1 MIRPTILA
9 ALAISLAAC
18 ASEPPRHDGRHRGG
32 PPPGGEAHLRR
43 GLFISPSGEPFRGG
57 DGLAAWFAQAD
68 TDHDG
73 DVTRAEFE
81 ADAERFFHRLDAN
94 GDGVIDGFEINAY
107 EQTIAPEITAL
118 EGERPPGAQGG
129 EGPHRGGG
137 MGGGGRRGGGMGRHG
152 GGMGG
157 GDQGG
162 DPSAGASGGRP
173 AGAGREGAARYS
185 LINEPEPVANA
196 DENIDGKVSLEEWRH
211 ATARRFAV
219 LDKQKTGR
227 LTLDEL
233 KGKVPKPAP
242 GTRP

>member
-1 MIRPTILA
+1 MIRRTMVA
-9 ALAISLAAC
+9 ALALSLAAC
-18 ASEPPRHDGRHRGG
+18 VSEPPRRDGRHHGG
-32 PPPGGEAHLRR
+32 PAPGGEAHLRH

-57 DGLAAWFAQAD
+57 DGLAVWFAQAD

-73 DVTRAEFE
+73 SISRAEFE

-118 EGERPPGAQGG
+118 EGERPPGAQSG
-129 EGPHRGGG
+129 EGPRRGGGG

-157 GDQGG
+157 A
-162 DPSAGASGGRP
+162 PAGRP

-196 DENIDGKVSLEEWRH
+196 DENVDGKVSLEEWRH
-211 ATARRFAV
+211 ATLRRFNL
-219 LDKQKTGR
+219 LDKGKTGR
-227 LTLDEL
+227 LTLEAL
-233 KGKVPKPAP
+233 QGKAPPPA
-242 GTRP
+242 RP